1 MRKASREPNEQREQS
16 RTCSSFAESRM
27 RKASR
32 QMDATFALEV
42 LDKAPYITVS
52 FTRPD
57 GSPYGVPL
65 SLARTDEKTFYFHC
79 ALEGDKLD
87 CIAANPTVALSAV
100 TKCAP
105 TVGPKD
111 GSFTLQYKSAM
122 AVGKAEVVTDRDEK
136 IEALRAI
143 SQRFL
148 PHHMDA
154 FDDAITRSL
163 ERTAVVKITLT
174 APPTGKRKQYDKE
187 GEEMKGRT
195 SNEIQMAKNGY
206 YTRQKTL
213 SSMSGKR

>member
-1 MRKASREPNEQREQS
+1 MRKASR
-16 RTCSSFAESRM
+16 A
-27 RKASR
+27 
-32 QMDATFALEV
+32 MDATFALEV
-42 LDKAPYITVS
+42 LDKAPYVTVS

-57 GSPYGVPL
+57 DSPYGVPL
-65 SLARTDEKTFYFHC
+65 SLARTDDKTFYFHC

-100 TKCAP
+100 TRCTP

-122 AVGKAEVVTDRDEK
+122 AVGKAEVVRDRSEK

-143 SQRFL
+143 CQRFL
-148 PHHMDA
+148 PQHMEA
-154 FDDAITRSL
+154 FGNAIERSL

-187 GEEMKGRT
+187 GIEMKWGRT
-195 SNEIQMAKNGY
+195 E
-206 YTRQKTL
+206 
-213 SSMSGKR
+213 

>member
-1 MRKASREPNEQREQS
+1 
-16 RTCSSFAESRM
+16 
-27 RKASR
+27 
-32 QMDATFALEV
+32 MDAAFALEV

-57 GSPYGVPL
+57 GTPYGVPL
-65 SLARTDEKTFYFHC
+65 SLARTDDKTFYFHC

-87 CIAANPTVALSAV
+87 CIAANPRVALSAV

-122 AVGKAEVVTDRDEK
+122 AVGKAEIVKDRDEK
-136 IEALRAI
+136 IKELRAI
-143 SQRFL
+143 CQRFL
-148 PHHMDA
+148 PKYMDA
-154 FDDAITRSL
+154 FNDAIARSL

-187 GEEMKGRT
+187 GEEMKYGRM
-195 SNEIQMAKNGY
+195 E
-206 YTRQKTL
+206 
-213 SSMSGKR
+213 